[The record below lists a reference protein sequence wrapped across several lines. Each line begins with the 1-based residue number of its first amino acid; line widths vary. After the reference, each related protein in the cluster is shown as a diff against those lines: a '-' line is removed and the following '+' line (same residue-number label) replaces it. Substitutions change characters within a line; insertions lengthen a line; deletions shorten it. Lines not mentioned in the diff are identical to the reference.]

1 MSFAGKIRRVQAE
14 PYLVRNEEMS
24 RRDRADIAVRSPEI
38 KLVGELLDKVEAA
51 VAVCDYTAALQ
62 FVEECV
68 VAYASAKKTSRE
80 EAMKNLGLVEIIAK
94 LKENSTT
101 HG

>member
-1 MSFAGKIRRVQAE
+1 MSLAGKIRRIQAE

-24 RRDRADIAVRSPEI
+24 RRDRADIAVRTAEI
-38 KLVGELLDKVEAA
+38 NLVGDLLEKVEAA

-68 VAYASAKKTSRE
+68 VAYASVKGTSSD
-80 EAMKNLGLVEIIAK
+80 EALKNLGIAELFSK
-94 LKENSTT
+94 LKENNTD
-101 HG
+101 G